1 MLTLSLA
8 PLGIKH
14 IRILIAL
21 HVALFHLGV
30 SALESTKLRKALII
44 IKALSHN
51 LLHELH
57 LLHALVSYYAYVSSV
72 VTVYL

>member
-1 MLTLSLA
+1 MLTLGLA

-14 IRILIAL
+14 IHILIAL

-44 IKALSHN
+44 IKALGHH

-57 LLHALVSYYAYVSSV
+57 LLHAFVSYYAYVNSV
-72 VTVYL
+72 VTIYL